1 MTLASR
7 WPHGV
12 VSAPVRQISYGGA
25 WEIVAAEAY
34 PSSDRRAHRN
44 EMPVIKVNDQQFPLR
59 PGQTRLGSGSE
70 ADVRLVGD
78 GSLGVQAI
86 VEVSNSG
93 GSSPTGLGAGNSAP
107 RAVIRRAGDNAAV
120 RINGVFLGVEPVPL
134 LHGDKVEIGGHE
146 LLYSEES
153 KAGATELMAAE
164 EISAIARASEASS
177 RATAASGGRLVS
189 LVDGKE
195 YAIPA
200 TGILIGR
207 DASADVVVAQT
218 DVSRKHAE
226 IVPVTNGYELRDRST
241 NGLLVNGAR
250 IEKVQLLARAD
261 VIRIGSEEFRF
272 YADPLPSIVTKA
284 PAPEPAAPPPR
295 PEPPRAERS
304 SSGAATARQPILAV
318 LEVSGSSR
326 GPIHEITA
334 AMVNIG
340 RGNHN
345 DVIINEE
352 SVSDSHS
359 MVQLR
364 NDGWYVVD
372 LGTTN
377 GTFVNGTRV
386 NGERRLHGSP
396 VMRFGAVTAI
406 FRPRDVAAETRKGGP
421 GADRPQL
428 YNTLAT
434 ALPPVPGAPTP
445 AARPRSGGS
454 AATVRAPEPQ
464 KPQVRPVVLIGAIL
478 VLLIAAALYVFY
490 P

>member
-1 MTLASR
+1 MK
-7 WPHGV
+7 V
-12 VSAPVRQISYGGA
+12 VGA
-25 WEIVAAEAY
+25 ATH
-34 PSSDRRAHRN
+34 PSTDRRAHRN
-44 EMPVIKVNDQQFPLR
+44 EMPVIKVNDQQFLLR

-86 VEVSNSG
+86 VEVSSSG
-93 GSSPTGLGAGNSAP
+93 DALATQGGGGNTAP
-107 RAVIRRAGDNAAV
+107 RAVIRRAIDNAAV
-120 RINGVFLGVEPVPL
+120 RINGVALGVEPVPL

-146 LLYSEES
+146 LLYSDET
-153 KAGATELMAAE
+153 KAGATELIAAE
-164 EISAIARASEASS
+164 EISAIARAPDGGT

-195 YAIPA
+195 YSIPA

-207 DASADVVVAQT
+207 DASADVVVAQS

-226 IVPVTNGYELRDRST
+226 IVPVANGYELRDRST

-250 IEKVQLLARAD
+250 IEKTQLLARAD
-261 VIRIGSEEFRF
+261 VIRVGSEEFRF
-272 YADPLPSIVTKA
+272 YADPLAATAAETPKVQEPPA
-284 PAPEPAAPPPR
+284 PAPPAPR
-295 PEPPRAERS
+295 GDRA
-304 SSGAATARQPILAV
+304 SSGSAAAARRAVLAV
-318 LEVSGSSR
+318 LEVSGASR
-326 GPIHEITA
+326 GPIHELTA
-334 AMVNIG
+334 AVAHIG

-345 DVIINEE
+345 DVVINEE

-359 MVQLR
+359 TVQLR
-364 NDGWYVVD
+364 NDGWYILD

-386 NGERRLHGSP
+386 NGERRLLGSP
-396 VMRFGAVTAI
+396 VIRFGAVTAI
-406 FRPRDVAAETRKGGP
+406 FRPRDVATEPRGGQ

-434 ALPPVPGAPTP
+434 ALPPVPAEPGAPP
-445 AARPRSGGS
+445 APARPRSAGS

-464 KPQVRPVVLIGAIL
+464 EPQIRPVVLFGAIL
-478 VLLIAAALYVFY
+478 VLVIAAAFYVFY

>member
-1 MTLASR
+1 
-7 WPHGV
+7 
-12 VSAPVRQISYGGA
+12 
-25 WEIVAAEAY
+25 
-34 PSSDRRAHRN
+34 
-44 EMPVIKVNDQQFPLR
+44 MPVIKVNDQQFLLR

-86 VEVSNSG
+86 VEVSNSS
-93 GSSPTGLGAGNSAP
+93 GSAATQSGSGNAAS
-107 RAVIRRAGDNAAV
+107 RAVIRRAGDSAAV
-120 RINGVFLGVEPVPL
+120 RINGVSLGVEPVPL

-146 LLYSEES
+146 LFYSDES
-153 KAGATELMAAE
+153 KTGATELIAAE
-164 EISAIARASEASS
+164 EISAIARAPEGAP
-177 RATAASGGRLVS
+177 RVTAASGGRLVS

-195 YAIPA
+195 YSIPA

-250 IEKVQLLARAD
+250 IEKAQLLARAD

-272 YADPLPSIVTKA
+272 YADPLATSAPKA
-284 PAPEPAAPPPR
+284 ELPREPAAPT

-304 SSGAATARQPILAV
+304 SGAATARQPVLAV
-318 LEVSGSSR
+318 LEVSGSAR
-326 GPIHEITA
+326 GPIHELTA
-334 AMVNIG
+334 AVVNVG

-345 DVIINEE
+345 DVVINEE

-359 MVQLR
+359 IVQLR

-406 FRPRDVAAETRKGGP
+406 FRPRDVAAETRKGGQ
-421 GADRPQL
+421 GSDRPQL

-434 ALPPVPGAPTP
+434 ALPPVPAEPGAPAP
-445 AARPRSGGS
+445 AARPRSAGS

-464 KPQVRPVVLIGAIL
+464 KPKVRPVVLIGAIL
-478 VLLIAAALYVFY
+478 VLVIAAAFYVFY